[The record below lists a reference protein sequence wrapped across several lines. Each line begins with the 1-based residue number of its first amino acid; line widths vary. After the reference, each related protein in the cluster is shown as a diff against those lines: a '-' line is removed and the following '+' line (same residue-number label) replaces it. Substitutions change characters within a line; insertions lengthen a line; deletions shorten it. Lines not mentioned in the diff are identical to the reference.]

1 MPVPLFITPTT
12 LEGAA
17 VRKALGPALA
27 AGLVRLELC
36 GVGEQNAAGFCKQLN
51 SERTS
56 SLVLLGLAG
65 GLIPGLPV
73 GKVII
78 ASSVLRT
85 GKPEIACFPLEIDD
99 SLNGS
104 ILTSPVALLTPTQK
118 QAASNDGAIAR
129 TVYVEEGTLAAWAL
143 ENNLPFIHGRV
154 ILDPLEETLPD
165 TGSFLDSSG
174 KVHWKLLLNLAIRHP
189 GLVISLIRVYSRAR
203 ALDPVLGNLALNCLQ
218 ATKENSRLIQS
229 N

>member
-1 MPVPLFITPTT
+1 MPVPLFVTPTT

-118 QAASNDGAIAR
+118 QAASNDGAIA
-129 TVYVEEGTLAAWAL
+129 VEMEAYSLAAWAL

-174 KVHWKLLLNLAIRHP
+174 KLHWKLLLNLAICHP